1 MGQTEICKTPNNNTS
16 PQKKT
21 GLTIELPENIVSNI
35 NTVDHFKCY
44 LEIENTRI
52 RRKYYV
58 PVKWSV
64 DKFIHAMKIY
74 VMQDFGKHLEPY
86 NDIQFV
92 IKNQQRNSHEKFHHV
107 LTSDLIYYVNELDMS
122 HVYIRRD
129 I

>member
-16 PQKKT
+16 TQKKT

-44 LEIENTRI
+44 LEIEKTRI
-52 RRKYYV
+52 RKKYYV
-58 PVKWSV
+58 PIKWSV
-64 DKFIHAMKIY
+64 DKFIRAMKIC
-74 VMQDFGKHLEPY
+74 VMQDFGEHLEPY
-86 NDIQFV
+86 NDLQFV
-92 IKNQQRNSHEKFHHV
+92 IKNQQRNSHEKFDHV
-107 LTSDLIYYVNELDMS
+107 LTGDLIYYVNELDMR